1 MCIWCERIGHEY
13 EKLPHWN
20 LNRNKEKWTP
30 KIDHHY
36 WHPEKEY
43 RILAYAHND
52 SIFFCRAC
60 DKCGKNTKNQA
71 HSTCTKR
78 VCGGLGERQVLC
90 THTSIDCDGNVT
102 FCSSLSHYH
111 KNGQHLCRP
120 HYAERYPEHACK
132 RCRKLPKLVRDDT
145 DYCFNCF
152 NYYYKNRKRPQS
164 RRQFGRARRPRREHV
179 EETET
184 RPESKLLEQ
193 QIDATPEVAVMEDFS
208 DIFESFPGIDE
219 LTPASCFVSL
229 QTAPA

>member
-1 MCIWCERIGHEY
+1 MCIWCERVGHDY

-20 LNRNKEKWTP
+20 LNRNTEKWTP

-36 WHPEKEY
+36 WHPEKMF

-52 SIFFCRAC
+52 RIFFCRAC
-60 DKCGKNTKNQA
+60 EKCGKNTKNQA

-120 HYAERYPEHACK
+120 HYVQTYPEHACK
-132 RCRKLPKLVRDDT
+132 RCGKLPKLTREDT

-152 NYYYKNRKRPQS
+152 NYFHKKRKRPQS
-164 RRQFGRARRPRREHV
+164 RRQPQKISSNDN
-179 EETET
+179 EEIEQWINSLSDVSMIRDFTQLTE
-184 RPESKLLEQ
+184 
-193 QIDATPEVAVMEDFS
+193 A
-208 DIFESFPGIDE
+208 
-219 LTPASCFVSL
+219 
-229 QTAPA
+229 